1 VHKHV
6 TFVVLFQRV
15 VMYRFTAGLTIKRVP
30 RHFGVSA
37 ALARPGN
44 VFLNRTSSASAA
56 AGLGG
61 SEEDDEPPKTD
72 IWREML
78 PRWLFKEHI
87 VAKDN
92 FNRWLVPPA
101 AIGTHLSIGS
111 VYAWSMFN
119 DPLTRE
125 FGVVASAA
133 QDWTLQSVVPVFS
146 TSIVCLGMSAAIAG
160 KWLEDVGPRLVG
172 GIAACC
178 WGGGFMLG
186 SLGISMHSLPLL
198 YLGYGVLGGCGLGL
212 GYVSPVST
220 LIRWFPDRRGMATG
234 MAIMGF
240 GGGAMIAAPVKKA
253 LISSY
258 FVAPEYLGPASKVDV
273 QTNVETGA
281 RIAEDT
287 SGNIVDVVVASAS
300 DVAKLGVEGLQEGV
314 YVVGT
319 GCSGTAET
327 FMTLGSVYFCTMIAA
342 SLMYRVPKEGWLPEG
357 FVPPS
362 AAAEGSDGK
371 EQVKGNPMVTTEN
384 VDINESLKTRQFYL
398 LWTNLFCNVA
408 AGIGVLGVAKT
419 MMSDIFETAMPT
431 VVDGTFAATYVSMI
445 SVANMSGRFFWASAS
460 DYIGRKN
467 TYFTF
472 FGLGIP
478 LYLSIPYTAQLAGVS
493 DGVTP
498 LVMFYG
504 ASMCI
509 FTMYGGGFAT
519 IPAYLAD
526 IFGTK
531 HVGGIHGRLL
541 TSWSMAGLVGPMG
554 LTTLRKHSTDQA
566 IVELTDIVDDSSFS
580 ATFGAGKEK
589 LEALMDANTV
599 TISKLMEIAP
609 VGTVDP
615 TAGIYTTTMYACS
628 GLLGLAL
635 LSNAAIGPVDPKHH
649 MEKDKKGM

>member
-1 VHKHV
+1 
-6 TFVVLFQRV
+6 
-15 VMYRFTAGLTIKRVP
+15 
-30 RHFGVSA
+30 
-37 ALARPGN
+37 
-44 VFLNRTSSASAA
+44 
-56 AGLGG
+56 
-61 SEEDDEPPKTD
+61 
-72 IWREML
+72 
-78 PRWLFKEHI
+78 
-87 VAKDN
+87 
-92 FNRWLVPPA
+92 
-101 AIGTHLSIGS
+101 
-111 VYAWSMFN
+111 
-119 DPLTRE
+119 
-125 FGVVASAA
+125 
-133 QDWTLQSVVPVFS
+133 
-146 TSIVCLGMSAAIAG
+146 
-160 KWLEDVGPRLVG
+160 
-172 GIAACC
+172 
-178 WGGGFMLG
+178 
-186 SLGISMHSLPLL
+186 
-198 YLGYGVLGGCGLGL
+198 
-212 GYVSPVST
+212 
-220 LIRWFPDRRGMATG
+220 MATG